1 MTDEINETSA
11 THTSSTET
19 TEQPSESIAA
29 QIDRM
34 VAERTRVVVTHN
46 GVTDGAELA
55 DDGRDLRADHNRQV
69 SQYERLVE
77 SIDEITGYDANHQP
91 IYKLPHEE
99 RMSRHRQATQMAES
113 LAYQK
118 ARYAEIQAQRDRNAA
133 AKVASDAEAAAR
145 FAFTGGNP
153 ERAAILDK
161 ALAEEE
167 ARVAARKIV
176 GARAKN

>member
-91 IYKLPHEE
+91 IYKRRRWL
-99 RMSRHRQATQMAES
+99 SRWRTRKRATRRSKPSAT
-113 LAYQK
+113 ATP
-118 ARYAEIQAQRDRNAA
+118 RRR
-133 AKVASDAEAAAR
+133 
-145 FAFTGGNP
+145 
-153 ERAAILDK
+153 
-161 ALAEEE
+161 
-167 ARVAARKIV
+167 
-176 GARAKN
+176 

>member
-1 MTDEINETSA
+1 MLGGLIVELDTKNKDVFYPRHVCFAGDGSFQDL
-11 THTSSTET
+11 HTKWT
-19 TEQPSESIAA
+19 A
-29 QIDRM
+29 
-34 VAERTRVVVTHN
+34 
-46 GVTDGAELA
+46 DGAELA

-118 ARYAEIQAQRDRNAA
+118 ARYA
-133 AKVASDAEAAAR
+133 
-145 FAFTGGNP
+145 
-153 ERAAILDK
+153 
-161 ALAEEE
+161 
-167 ARVAARKIV
+167 
-176 GARAKN
+176 